1 MTLPASPFARI
12 ALALLAALFAGAA
25 ALAAL
30 YAGGAFAQVE
40 GDRGIAPLMVSTDI
54 NVGGIEV
61 NTTGEN
67 AEEARQTAW
76 REAQRTAWEKL
87 GGPDISDSQLQQLV
101 SSIVIQREETGPRRY
116 VATLGV
122 TFDRQRAAGYLGRS
136 GETQRSAPMLLLPVT
151 ISAGSELMYQQ
162 VNPWQR
168 AWAEYQPGAS
178 RIDYVRPSGAA
189 GESLL
194 LTYGQ
199 VGRRSRNWWATIL
212 DQFGAADVLVPIA
225 ELDYLYPGGPVEG
238 RFTAR
243 FGPDNNYLGSFTMR
257 ADSPRQLPAML
268 TRAVARF
275 DEMFVEALAQGTI
288 RVDPTLSR
296 GTGTMDR
303 DLARLIEQS
312 RAILAQAEAARNRTT
327 QTEEENV
334 ADANAAQVAAS
345 SGEEGPSVVN
355 LFINFPTPDAE
366 AFDAGLSTVRGTPGV
381 RGASVAST
389 AIGGTSVLSVSYA
402 GSLDDL
408 VGALAQR
415 GYNVQR
421 AGNNLTISR

>member
-1 MTLPASPFARI
+1 MTLPAPTLPRI
-12 ALALLAALFAGAA
+12 ALALLALASV
-25 ALAAL
+25 LAAL

-40 GDRGIAPLMVSTDI
+40 GDRGIAPLMASTDI

-61 NTTGEN
+61 NISADT
-67 AEEARQTAW
+67 AEEARQQGW
-76 REAQRTAWEKL
+76 REAQRKAWEKL
-87 GGPDISDSQLQQLV
+87 GGPELSDSQIQGLV
-101 SSIVIQREETGPRRY
+101 SAIVIQHEEAGPKRY

-122 TFDRQRAAGYLGRS
+122 AFDRQRAAGYLGRS
-136 GETQRSAPMLLLPVT
+136 GETRRSAPMLLLPVT
-151 ISAGSELMYQQ
+151 LSAGSELMYQQ

-178 RIDYVRPSGAA
+178 RIDYVRPAGAG

-199 VGRRSRNWWATIL
+199 TGRRSRNWWATIL

-225 ELDYLYPGGPVEG
+225 ELDYAYPGGPVTG

-243 FGPDNNYLGSFTMR
+243 YGPDNTYLGSFTMR
-257 ADSPRQLPAML
+257 VGNPRQLPAML
-268 TRAVARF
+268 ERAVERF
-275 DEMFVEALAQGTI
+275 DEMFVEALAEGTI

-296 GTGTMDR
+296 GTGTIDANV
-303 DLARLIEQS
+303 ARLIEQS
-312 RAILAQAEAARNRTT
+312 RAILARAEAAEAAANRART
-327 QTEEENV
+327 QEEEDT
-334 ADANAAQVAAS
+334 ADANAAQASAA
-345 SGEEGPSVVN
+345 SGEEGASVVN

-381 RGASVAST
+381 RGASVSST
-389 AIGGTSVLSVSYA
+389 AIGGTSVMSVTYA
-402 GSLDDL
+402 GTIDDL
-408 VGALAQR
+408 VGALASR

-421 AGNNLTISR
+421 AGNNLTLSR

>member
-1 MTLPASPFARI
+1 MTIPASPFARI
-12 ALALLAALFAGAA
+12 AIALLVATGAFAT
-25 ALAAL
+25 L

-40 GDRGIAPLMVSTDI
+40 GDRGIAPLMASTDI

-67 AEEARQTAW
+67 AEEARQEAW
-76 REAQRTAWEKL
+76 REAQRLAWEKL
-87 GGPDISDSQLQQLV
+87 GGPEISDSQLQGLV
-101 SSIVIQREETGPRRY
+101 SAIVIQREETGPRRY

-122 TFDRQRAAGYLGRS
+122 AFDRQRAAGYLGRS

-151 ISAGSELMYQQ
+151 LSAGSELMYQQ
-162 VNPWQR
+162 ANPWQR

-178 RIDYVRPSGAA
+178 RIDYVRPAGAG

-199 VGRRSRNWWATIL
+199 VGRRSRNWWANIL

-225 ELDYLYPGGPVEG
+225 QLDYLYPGGPIEG
-238 RFTAR
+238 RFVAR
-243 FGPDNNYLGSFTMR
+243 FGPDNRYLGSFSLR
-257 ADSPRQLPAML
+257 AESPRQLDAML
-268 TRAVARF
+268 GRAVERF
-275 DEMFVEALAQGTI
+275 DEMFVEALAEGTI
-288 RVDPTLSR
+288 QVDPTLSR
-296 GTGTMDR
+296 GSGVMDA
-303 DLARLIEQS
+303 DIARLIAES
-312 RAILAQAEAARNRTT
+312 RAILARAEAARNRVT
-327 QTEEENV
+327 QTEEESV
-334 ADANAAQVAAS
+334 ADANAAQVADSSDGEVAS
-345 SGEEGPSVVN
+345 VIN
-355 LFINFPTPDAE
+355 LFINFPTPDAA
-366 AFDAGLSTVRGTPGV
+366 AFDAGLSTVRGTPGI

-389 AIGGTSVLSVSYA
+389 AIGGTSVMSVSYA
-402 GSLDDL
+402 GTIDDL

>member
-1 MTLPASPFARI
+1 MTLSLPPFARVAI
-12 ALALLAALFAGAA
+12 ALLVATG
-25 ALAAL
+25 ALAML

-40 GDRGIAPLMVSTDI
+40 GDRGIAPLMASTDI

-61 NTTGEN
+61 NVTGET
-67 AEEARQTAW
+67 AEEARQEAW
-76 REAQRTAWEKL
+76 RDAQRLAWEKL
-87 GGPDISDSQLQQLV
+87 GGPEISDSQLQGLV
-101 SSIVIQREETGPRRY
+101 SAIVIQREQAGPRRY

-122 TFDRQRAAGYLGRS
+122 AFDRQRAAGYLGRS

-162 VNPWQR
+162 ANPWQR

-178 RIDYVRPSGAA
+178 RIDYVRPAGAG

-199 VGRRSRNWWATIL
+199 VGRRSRNWWANIL

-238 RFTAR
+238 RFVAR
-243 FGPDNNYLGSFTMR
+243 FGPDNRYLGSFSLR
-257 ADSPRQLPAML
+257 VDSPRQLDAML
-268 TRAVARF
+268 TRAVERF
-275 DEMFVEALAQGTI
+275 DEMFVEALAEGTI
-288 RVDPTLSR
+288 QVDPTLSR
-296 GTGTMDR
+296 GSGVMDA
-303 DLARLIEQS
+303 DIARLIAES
-312 RAILAQAEAARNRTT
+312 RAILARAEAARNRTT
-327 QTEEENV
+327 QTEEDSV
-334 ADANAAQVAAS
+334 ADANAAQVADGPE
-345 SGEEGPSVVN
+345 GEVASVVN
-355 LFINFPTPDAE
+355 LFINFPTPDAA
-366 AFDAGLSTVRGTPGV
+366 AFDAGLSTVRGTPGI

-389 AIGGTSVLSVSYA
+389 AIGGTSVMSVSYA
-402 GSLDDL
+402 GTIDEL